1 MRQYCVT
8 CRCLSDGTVIVA
20 LAVEKSFDSSVV
32 TSETWS
38 CEDIGKLIN
47 LRMDDVR
54 GIGSSYMQLKQFPF
68 ETVFGVG
75 TNKRQMQWCSIE
87 KVN

>member
-1 MRQYCVT
+1 MSDERQYCVT
-8 CRCLSDGTVIVA
+8 CRCLSDGTVTVA

-47 LRMDDVR
+47 LRM
-54 GIGSSYMQLKQFPF
+54 
-68 ETVFGVG
+68 E
-75 TNKRQMQWCSIE
+75 
-87 KVN
+87 